1 MAGKVAH
8 KKIYTPV
15 CPPVD
20 AQANGLPLGNEIT
33 SQYGATRVYKQS
45 LQIMRQ
51 KYRLD
56 EKNPLLYW

>member
-33 SQYGATRVYKQS
+33 SQYGATRV
-45 LQIMRQ
+45 LQTVPADYAPEIQ
-51 KYRLD
+51 T
-56 EKNPLLYW
+56 